1 MSQINFSSTRPK
13 DKETIMKSSTTSLK
27 DLFVVAFCVV
37 TLVMMAGAVNHAE
50 RELRRRMICRR
61 NLSGFAKAML
71 IYAND
76 YEDKLPKAGGRTNQW
91 VPALP
96 DWKAPRRH
104 KAYGFDTNPRRFEG
118 KTTISS
124 SLYLL
129 VKYAELKPRQFVC
142 PSDPNAREF
151 KLEDLPETLPK
162 GYKFIDAW
170 DFGGRYSK
178 LLNPSR
184 HNSYAYH
191 EPLDQYSLTTVHEPE
206 MAVLADR
213 NPWLDPKRVTD
224 AVIGWTQFK
233 PDMADTLDAHQR
245 QCGNSD
251 THQREGQNVLFL
263 DAHVDFEKKATCGV
277 NGDNIYTMGSDKPKL
292 DIAKGKIPK
301 AYEIPRPL
309 NRRDSVLIQDVS
321 F

>member
-1 MSQINFSSTRPK
+1 
-13 DKETIMKSSTTSLK
+13 
-27 DLFVVAFCVV
+27 
-37 TLVMMAGAVNHAE
+37 MMAGAVNHAK
-50 RELRRRMICRR
+50 RELTRRMICRN
-61 NLSGFAKAML
+61 NLSGFAKAIS

-76 YEDKLPKAGGRTNQW
+76 FRDELPKAGGRTNQW

-96 DWKAPRRH
+96 DWKAQSRH
-104 KAYGFDTNPRRFEG
+104 KAYGLRRFEG
-118 KTTISS
+118 KTTVSS

-142 PSDPNAREF
+142 PSDPNTREF

-162 GYKFIDAW
+162 GYKFWDAW
-170 DFGGRYSK
+170 DLGGRYSV

-191 EPLDQYSLTTVHEPE
+191 EPFDRYSLTGAHEPK

-224 AVIGWTQFK
+224 AVIGWMQFK
-233 PDMADTLDAHQR
+233 PDMADTPDPNQS
-245 QCGNSD
+245 QYGNSD

-277 NGDNIYTMGSDKPKL
+277 SGDNIYTMGSDKPKL
-292 DIAKGKIPK
+292 DIAKGKVPK